1 MTEKKIIY
9 VKIVDSQKN
18 VIAISGPY
26 WVNSL
31 DPNENQE
38 IELAII
44 ETGIVQ

>member
-1 MTEKKIIY
+1 MSEKKIVY
-9 VKIVDSQKN
+9 VKIVNDRQE

-44 ETGIVQ
+44 ETGVIK